1 MWGVKRAERAEA
13 GIGKSPTNE
22 LCYKEEQVQEL
33 RHIMRTEDVSMFM
46 YLFLQGH
53 VWCGK

>member
-22 LCYKEEQVQEL
+22 LCYEEQQV
-33 RHIMRTEDVSMFM
+33 
-46 YLFLQGH
+46 
-53 VWCGK
+53 

>member
-22 LCYKEEQVQEL
+22 LCYEEEQVQEL
-33 RHIMRTEDVSMFM
+33 RHIMRTDVSMFM
-46 YLFLQGH
+46 HLFLQGH
-53 VWCGK
+53 ICLVW